1 MDEILYLSRKSLLRK
16 KKKKIIESHEKT
28 ITNSISV
35 NNRKVND
42 NLSGN
47 NESCLVIP
55 TSEDDH
61 VERCSAGVESHYSS
75 ARESLSRS
83 AEYIAVPAHD
93 QVDHVDVDHDH
104 GDLPQLVV
112 TTEHQRA
119 SDTRVPITYSWPS
132 LEGHVSVHNPSIDSN
147 NSNIDSGEL
156 GKTRVN
162 HGVTFQLM
170 RVKIHSVL

>member
-55 TSEDDH
+55 ACEDDH

-93 QVDHVDVDHDH
+93 QVDHVQ
-104 GDLPQLVV
+104 P
-112 TTEHQRA
+112 E
-119 SDTRVPITYSWPS
+119 
-132 LEGHVSVHNPSIDSN
+132 VSIG
-147 NSNIDSGEL
+147 I
-156 GKTRVN
+156 
-162 HGVTFQLM
+162 
-170 RVKIHSVL
+170 